1 MDHVRTVSVCLD
13 TKLASVEVQA
23 PSQID
28 ALQMLPSLLQAVKDL
43 GFEAEP
49 HFDYEVPAE
58 SA

>member
-1 MDHVRTVSVCLD
+1 MEHVRAVSVSLD

-28 ALQMLPSLLQAVKDL
+28 ALQMLPNLLQAVKDL

-49 HFDYEVPAE
+49 HFEYELPGETA
-58 SA
+58 